1 MKRLLAALLTSMTAL
16 AASARPNNLVDV
28 TVIDRDTGLEAP
40 IYHDGGQTYLAGEPG
55 HRYAVRL
62 NNQTGERVLVVLS
75 IDGVN
80 AVSGET
86 AGANQAGYVLSP
98 YEQAEI
104 NGWRK
109 SLRDVAQFVFSAP
122 ESSYANRTGRPDNV
136 GVIGVAVF
144 QEQITYVPRPRP
156 QPPIGRW
163 DDRRKSYEEA
173 PYAQRDGAAPAP
185 AAPPSG
191 AAPAESAE
199 GSAKNRSLA
208 DSYGGY
214 DAAPDLGTAHGQREW
229 APVGTTEFRRRS
241 NRPAVVISMQ
251 YRSYEF
257 LVDQGIAPPPCR
269 GNRWNCEP
277 RRPEAFPMGF
287 VPDPY

>member
-1 MKRLLAALLTSMTAL
+1 MKRLLAALLTATASL
-16 AASARPNNLVDV
+16 AASAHTHRLVNV

-40 IYHDGGQTYLAGEPG
+40 IYHDGGDTYLAGEPG

-62 NNQTGERVLVVLS
+62 NNQSGERVLVVLS

-80 AVSGET
+80 AVTGQT
-86 AGANQAGYVLSP
+86 AGADQAGYVLSP

-109 SLRDVAQFVFSAP
+109 SLNDVAQFVFSAP

-144 QEQITYVPRPRP
+144 QEQLPYFAPRPRP
-156 QPPIGRW
+156 QPPIGRY
-163 DDRRKSYEEA
+163 DERRKSYEQE
-173 PYAQRDGAAPAP
+173 PYAERDTAPAP
-185 AAPPSG
+185 AAPSVRGEAGDG
-191 AAPAESAE
+191 A
-199 GSAKNRSLA
+199 AKNRSLA
-208 DSYGGY
+208 DAYGSSE
-214 DAAPDLGTAHGQREW
+214 APDLGTAHGQREW

-241 NRPAVVISMQ
+241 NRPAEVISMQ

-257 LVDQGIAPPPCR
+257 LVDQGIAPPCR
-269 GNRWNCEP
+269 HNRWNCEP
-277 RRPEAFPMGF
+277 RRPEAFPLGF

>member
-1 MKRLLAALLTSMTAL
+1 MKRLLAALLTSTAAL
-16 AASARPNNLVDV
+16 AASAYNPRLVNV

-40 IYHDGGQTYLAGEPG
+40 IYYDGGDTYLAGEPG

-80 AVSGET
+80 AVTGQT
-86 AGANQAGYVLSP
+86 AGAEQAGYVLSP

-109 SLRDVAQFVFSAP
+109 SLNDVAQFVFSAP
-122 ESSYANRTGRPDNV
+122 ESSYAARTGRPDNV

-144 QEQITYVPRPRP
+144 QEQVPYFPRPRP
-156 QPPIGRW
+156 QPPIGRYE
-163 DDRRKSYEEA
+163 DRRKSYDPSG
-173 PYAQRDGAAPAP
+173 PYAEQERAAPAP
-185 AAPPSG
+185 S
-191 AAPAESAE
+191 APATGSPRAQSGE
-199 GSAKNRSLA
+199 GIAKNRSLA
-208 DSYGGY
+208 DAYGSSQ
-214 DAAPDLGTAHGQREW
+214 APDLGTAHGQREW

-241 NRPAVVISMQ
+241 NRPAEVISMQ

-257 LVDQGIAPPPCR
+257 LVDQGIAPPCR
-269 GNRWNCEP
+269 RNRWNCEP
-277 RRPEAFPMGF
+277 RRPEAFPLGF

>member
-1 MKRLLAALLTSMTAL
+1 MKRLLAALLTATASL
-16 AASARPNNLVDV
+16 AASAQSHRLVDV

-40 IYHDGGQTYLAGEPG
+40 MYYDGGDTYLAGEPG

-62 NNQTGERVLVVLS
+62 NNQSGERVLVVLS

-80 AVSGET
+80 AVTGQT
-86 AGANQAGYVLSP
+86 ASASQAGYVLSP

-109 SLRDVAQFVFSAP
+109 SLNDVAQFVFSAP

-144 QEQITYVPRPRP
+144 QEQAPYFAPRPRP

-163 DDRRKSYEEA
+163 DERRKSTQPE
-173 PYAQRDGAAPAP
+173 PYAEQDRAAPA
-185 AAPPSG
+185 AE
-191 AAPAESAE
+191 APAT
-199 GSAKNRSLA
+199 GDGMAKNRSLA
-208 DSYGGY
+208 EGYGG
-214 DAAPDLGTAHGQREW
+214 DVPDLGTAHGQREW

-241 NRPAVVISMQ
+241 NRPAQVISMQ

-269 GNRWNCEP
+269 RNRWNCEP
-277 RRPEAFPMGF
+277 RRPEAFPLGF

>member
-1 MKRLLAALLTSMTAL
+1 MKRLLAALLTSTAAL
-16 AASARPNNLVDV
+16 AASAHTRQLVDV

-122 ESSYANRTGRPDNV
+122 ESSYASRTGRPDNV

-144 QEQITYVPRPRP
+144 QEQMAYVPRPRP
-156 QPPIGRW
+156 QYPIGRW

-173 PYAQRDGAAPAP
+173 PYAERDGAAPAP
-185 AAPPSG
+185 AAPATGG
-191 AAPAESAE
+191 ARAES
-199 GSAKNRSLA
+199 GDGVAKNRSLA
-208 DSYGGY
+208 DGYGNNE
-214 DAAPDLGTAHGQREW
+214 APDLGTAHGQREW

-241 NRPAVVISMQ
+241 NRPAEVISMQ

-257 LVDQGIAPPPCR
+257 LVDQGIAPPCR

-277 RRPEAFPMGF
+277 RRPEAFPLGF